1 MTPKRFNKIKATLI
15 QRQPDLTVLT
25 ADVHKTHNI
34 SAVIRT
40 CDAIGI
46 FQMHA
51 VSPNGEIRRHHM
63 IAGGSQ
69 RWVDVKTHKNID
81 DAVQTLRND
90 GWLLAAAHPCA
101 NARDFREID
110 YTKKVAI
117 LLGSELDGLTLKTV
131 QAADETIE
139 LPMEGMGASVNV
151 SVAAAVILYEAQR
164 QRRVAEMYTQSRL
177 SRAVFETALFEWS
190 YPEIA
195 ERCKVRGLPYP
206 QLTEEGAMKS
216 NPFA

>member
-1 MTPKRFNKIKATLI
+1 MTPKRFKKIKATLI

-63 IAGGSQ
+63 IAGGSR

-177 SRAVFETALFEWS
+177 SRAAFETALFEWS
-190 YPEIA
+190 YPKIA

-216 NPFA
+216 NPLA

>member
-1 MTPKRFNKIKATLI
+1 MTPKRFKKIKATLI

-63 IAGGSQ
+63 IAGGSR

-164 QRRVAEMYTQSRL
+164 QRRVAKMYTQSRL
-177 SRAVFETALFEWS
+177 SRAAFETALFEWS

-216 NPFA
+216 NPLA

>member
-25 ADVHKTHNI
+25 ADIHKTHNI

-51 VSPNGEIRRHHM
+51 VSPNGEIRRHH
-63 IAGGSQ
+63 
-69 RWVDVKTHKNID
+69 
-81 DAVQTLRND
+81 D

-177 SRAVFETALFEWS
+177 SRAAFETALFEWS

-216 NPFA
+216 NPLA